1 MELKWNTLTLEIK
14 AITDISVLFEWEP
27 IEQKVTGYDLF
38 ICLLM
43 QKFGVCLLLG
53 RDSYLLFFISA
64 MVRYSY
70 ISSMCLW
77 VNGSR
82 FDWMIFKVWVLR
94 AHVRRPSHPAD
105 FVMEQEWLIRHHI
118 DALLL
123 SKKSQ
128 KPKSPLWSIWRTPN
142 AGTKFLLADLLVNLN
157 TIWYRWVCEI
167 FQVDFYS
174 KVDSQLKRIF

>member
-1 MELKWNTLTLEIK
+1 MIAANWMNERVDERMFT
-14 AITDISVLFEWEP
+14 VH
-27 IEQKVTGYDLF
+27 
-38 ICLLM
+38 
-43 QKFGVCLLLG
+43 
-53 RDSYLLFFISA
+53 
-64 MVRYSY
+64 
-70 ISSMCLW
+70 
-77 VNGSR
+77 
-82 FDWMIFKVWVLR
+82 WMIFKVWVLR

-174 KVDSQLKRIF
+174 KVDSQLKRIFLKILLKVNFNDLSLTIGYEI